1 LGRLVRRSFSEGGTL
16 GGGGCLSQQDRK
28 EFIMRKIGWLGVF
41 AAAVALSIYAD
52 TPVSGQQQQQQ
63 AQQQQALPRPYGTP
77 PPMVVTAFGGKPFT
91 YKAPRTPWG
100 DPDLQGVWS
109 SDDMEGVGIDGRG
122 RGGGRGGAPGAAAGG
137 RAGAPAAPQA
147 AAAPAAPAGPPPL
160 YRTDEELEARRKQ
173 VASEATRR
181 DINSTSSFRNDYARR
196 AFPQTRLLVDPP
208 DGRMPTVRPGA
219 RAMPRGTN
227 GQGPLNSWL
236 DFPLY
241 ERCITRGIGG
251 SVLRVIYGNGN
262 RIVQAP
268 GVVAFSYEMLS
279 DTRIF
284 HTDGRPHVNQK
295 IGMYLGNSTSRWEG
309 EELVVETTNLTDQT
323 AFGVNGNGTQH
334 SKAMKITERFRRVAD
349 DIIQYQATWDDPL
362 TYEAPFTVSFPL
374 TPLDGGVLLPYEC
387 HPGNK
392 AIEMSLA
399 AERDE
404 DRTMAEAAAKGIKR
418 ERRPIN
424 QGGGGRGAPAGR
436 GGRGGAADT
445 GESTAEK

>member
-1 LGRLVRRSFSEGGTL
+1 
-16 GGGGCLSQQDRK
+16 
-28 EFIMRKIGWLGVF
+28 MRKLGWLGGL
-41 AAAVALSIYAD
+41 AAAMALSIYVS
-52 TPVSGQQQQQQ
+52 TPVSGQQP
-63 AQQQQALPRPYGTP
+63 ATRPYGTP
-77 PPMVVTAFGGKPFT
+77 PPMVITAFGGKPVT

-109 SDDMEGVGIDGRG
+109 SDDMEGVSTEGRA
-122 RGGGRGGAPGAAAGG
+122 GGAGRGGAG
-137 RAGAPAAPQA
+137 RGAPAP
-147 AAAPAAPAGPPPL
+147 APAAFPVAPSVPAGPPPMYL
-160 YRTDEELEARRKQ
+160 TDEELEARRKQ
-173 VASEATRR
+173 VASQASNRDATAT
-181 DINSTSSFRNDYARR
+181 STFRNDYGRR

-208 DGRMPTVRPGA
+208 DGRMPAIRPDVRA
-219 RAMPRGTN
+219 RVMPRGTF
-227 GQGPLNSWL
+227 GAGPLNSWF
-236 DFPLY
+236 DFSLY

-268 GVVAFSYEMLS
+268 GIVAFSYEMLP

-284 HTDGRPHVNQK
+284 HVDDRPHVNQK
-295 IGMYLGNSTSRWEG
+295 IGMYLGDSRARWDG

-349 DIIQYQATWDDPL
+349 DIIQYQATWDDPG
-362 TYEAPFTVSFPL
+362 TFVAPFTVSFPL

-387 HPGNK
+387 HSGNK

-404 DRTMAEAAAKGIKR
+404 DRAMAEAAAKGITR
-418 ERRPIN
+418 ERRAINQN
-424 QGGGGRGAPAGR
+424 QGGGRGGAG

-445 GESTAEK
+445 GAGTEEQ

>member
-1 LGRLVRRSFSEGGTL
+1 MRRLWVGALAVAIAVS
-16 GGGGCLSQQDRK
+16 
-28 EFIMRKIGWLGVF
+28 VF
-41 AAAVALSIYAD
+41 AL
-52 TPVSGQQQQQQ
+52 TPVRGQQQQ
-63 AQQQQALPRPYGTP
+63 AQAMPRPYGTP
-77 PPMVVTAFGGKPFT
+77 PPLVITAFGGEPIT

-109 SDDMEGVGIDGRG
+109 SDDMEGVGIAA
-122 RGGGRGGAPGAAAGG
+122 GGGRG
-137 RAGAPAAPQA
+137 RGAPAAPPA
-147 AAAPAAPAGPPPL
+147 GAAPAGPPPMYL
-160 YRTDEELEARRKQ
+160 TGEQLEARRKQ
-173 VASEATRR
+173 VETSANNR
-181 DINSTSSFRNDYARR
+181 DNNSIGTFRNDYARR

-208 DGRMPTVRPGA
+208 DGRMPTVLPSA
-219 RAMPRGTN
+219 RTMPRGTN
-227 GQGPLNSWL
+227 GVGPLDSWL

-262 RIVQAP
+262 QIVQGP
-268 GVVAFSYEMLS
+268 GVVAFSYEMLP

-284 HTDGRPHVNQK
+284 HLDGRPHANQT
-295 IGMYLGNSTSRWEG
+295 ISMYMGDSRAHWEG

-323 AFGVNGNGTQH
+323 AFGINGLGTQH

-362 TYEAPFTVSFPL
+362 TYSAPFTVSFPL
-374 TPLDGGVLLPYEC
+374 TPLVGNVLLPYEC

-392 AIEMSLA
+392 AIEMSLS

-404 DRTMAEAAAKGIKR
+404 DRTMAEAAAKGITR

-424 QGGGGRGAPAGR
+424 QNAGGGGRGGGR
-436 GGRGGAADT
+436 GGRGQADT
-445 GESTAEK
+445 GAEAEK

>member
-1 LGRLVRRSFSEGGTL
+1 MRRL
-16 GGGGCLSQQDRK
+16 
-28 EFIMRKIGWLGVF
+28 GWLGVL
-41 AAAVALSIYAD
+41 AAVMALSIYTSA
-52 TPVSGQQQQQQ
+52 PVSGQQQTPQ
-63 AQQQQALPRPYGTP
+63 AMPRQYGTP
-77 PPMVVTAFGGKPFT
+77 PPMVITAFGGKPVT

-109 SDDMEGVGIDGRG
+109 SDDMEGVGIGVQQGGGRG
-122 RGGGRGGAPGAAAGG
+122 RGGPGAP
-137 RAGAPAAPQA
+137 PAPQA
-147 AAAPAAPAGPPPL
+147 APSAAPAGPPPL
-160 YRTDEELEARRKQ
+160 YRTDEEMEARRKQ
-173 VASEATRR
+173 VAAQANNR
-181 DINSTSSFRNDYARR
+181 DTTSTSTFRNDYARR
-196 AFPQTRLLVDPP
+196 AFPQTRLVVDPP
-208 DGRMPTVRPGA
+208 DGRVPNVLPGA
-219 RAMPRGTN
+219 RTMPRGTN

-262 RIVQAP
+262 QIVQAP
-268 GVVAFSYEMLS
+268 GVVAFSYEMLP

-284 HTDGRPHVNQK
+284 HLDGRPHVNQK
-295 IGMYLGNSTSRWEG
+295 IGMYLGDSTARWDG

-323 AFGVNGNGTQH
+323 AFGVNGLGTQH

-362 TYEAPFTVSFPL
+362 TYLTPFTVSFPL

-387 HPGNK
+387 HSGNK

-404 DRTMAEAAAKGIKR
+404 DRNMAAAAAKGITR
-418 ERRPIN
+418 ERRAIN
-424 QGGGGRGAPAGR
+424 QPGGVQGAGAGRAAAAGPAGAAGR
-436 GGRGGAADT
+436 GGRGTAADT
-445 GESTAEK
+445 GAEAEK